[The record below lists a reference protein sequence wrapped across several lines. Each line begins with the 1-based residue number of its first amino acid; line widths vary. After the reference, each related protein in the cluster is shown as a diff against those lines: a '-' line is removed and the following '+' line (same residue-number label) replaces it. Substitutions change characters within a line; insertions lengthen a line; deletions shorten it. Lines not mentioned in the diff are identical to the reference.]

1 MATTGESVVPTPAP
15 HEDCLLVGLAVR
27 LGPTIL
33 VLLGVKR
40 LVLNKTLVLL
50 KKTLVPSPRGTR
62 DGDAAP
68 SFGVSL

>member
-40 LVLNKTLVLL
+40 LVLNKTLV
-50 KKTLVPSPRGTR
+50 PSPRGMR
-62 DGDAAP
+62 VGDAAP
-68 SFGVSL
+68 SLGVSL